1 MRMLTLTILPL
12 IVASIIAGECP
23 SHKTLKLEL
32 KISAINNR
40 ELNYLRPDFRFD
52 ITLFPHSMNFR

>member
-23 SHKTLKLEL
+23 SHKTLELEL

-52 ITLFPHSMNFR
+52 KITLFHSMSFR